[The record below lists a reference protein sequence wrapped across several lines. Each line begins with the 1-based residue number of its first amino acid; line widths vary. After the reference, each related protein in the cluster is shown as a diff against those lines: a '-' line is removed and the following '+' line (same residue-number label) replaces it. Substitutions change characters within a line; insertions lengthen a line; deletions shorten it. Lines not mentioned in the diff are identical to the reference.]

1 MHGVETRTDLD
12 VSYNEENNNNTTVL
26 HWITRSFVPLRVG
39 VNTTFDIKNKMNEKY
54 KIIE

>member
-26 HWITRSFVPLRVG
+26 HRITRSFVPLRVG